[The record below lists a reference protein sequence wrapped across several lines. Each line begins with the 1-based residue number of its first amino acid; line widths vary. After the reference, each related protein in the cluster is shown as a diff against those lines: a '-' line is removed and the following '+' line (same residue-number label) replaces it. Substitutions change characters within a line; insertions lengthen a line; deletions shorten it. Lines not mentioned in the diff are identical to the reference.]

1 MWPEFANI
9 YVIYNTITWRTF
21 SWHTET
27 KSATI
32 LGDCHMV
39 LRSGQIDHENVLLAL
54 NSINPSTESMLHYK
68 K

>member
-1 MWPEFANI
+1 
-9 YVIYNTITWRTF
+9 
-21 SWHTET
+21 
-27 KSATI
+27 
-32 LGDCHMV
+32 MV